1 MFVPFRFTNE
11 KLHLL
16 DQRELPDKENWLVLT
31 SASEVANA
39 IKNMAVRGAPA
50 IGCCAA
56 WGFYLGASKLVDA
69 QVPFED
75 FSRKLAEIKSMLAST
90 RPTAVNLFWALDEM
104 EKVKP
109 NFNHIAAY
117 LDALKSKAKTIED
130 EDRKNCQFIGEN
142 ALSLFSSEKK
152 WSILTHCNAG
162 ALATAGY
169 GTALGIVRSLYSKGN
184 LEMVWANETRP
195 RQQGARLTVWEL
207 MKDGIPVTLLADTAS
222 GYLLSQ
228 NKVDAIIT
236 GADRI
241 ADNGDTANKI
251 GTYTLAVLAQ
261 RHNIPFYVAA
271 PLSTIDTSLKSGDE
285 IDIEQRDPRE
295 VTFINGKLIT
305 PADALAYNPAFDLT
319 PKDLITAVI
328 TEKGIVYPG
337 TGSINPYSVK
347 RQ

>member
-1 MFVPFRFTNE
+1 MFVPFRFNNE

-16 DQRELPDKENWLVLT
+16 DQRQLPDKENWLVFS
-31 SASEVANA
+31 SAREVANA

-56 WGFYLGASKLVDA
+56 WGFYLGARKLIAD
-69 QVPFED
+69 QVSSED
-75 FSRKLAEIKSMLAST
+75 FARKLAEIKFMLAST
-90 RPTAVNLFWALDEM
+90 RPTAVNLFWALEEM
-104 EKVKP
+104 EKINP
-109 NFNHIAAY
+109 DSQDSGAY
-117 LDALKSKAKTIED
+117 LDALKRKAKTIED
-130 EDRKNCQFIGEN
+130 EDRQSCQLIGTN
-142 ALSLFSSEKK
+142 ALSLFSVEKN

-169 GTALGIVRSLYSKGN
+169 GTALGVIRSLHSRGS
-184 LEMVWANETRP
+184 LEMVWADETRP

-207 MKDGIPVTLLADTAS
+207 MKDDIPVTLVADTAS

-251 GTYTLAVLAQ
+251 GTYTLAVLAK

-285 IDIEQRDPRE
+285 IEIEQRDPRE

-305 PADALAYNPAFDLT
+305 PAHAQAFNPAFDLT
-319 PKDLITAVI
+319 PKDLITAII
-328 TEKGIVYPG
+328 TEKGIIYPG
-337 TGSINPYSVK
+337 TGSILQQFS
-347 RQ
+347 